1 MTNKTIDVSEIPV
14 TERLTIARKLD
25 AGEKTEFHGR
35 IVVNSKSAAVKS
47 EALAAA
53 PATYRLTQARLSAA
67 PKPEHTEHTAPRG
80 AFIEGEGFVW
90 FDETD

>member
-67 PKPEHTEHTAPRG
+67 PKPEHTAPRG